1 VNAVKIKKFEDL
13 ESWKKARKLTNAVYD
28 ATAAGRFTRD
38 FGLKDQIRRASISIL
53 SNIAEGFERGGDK
66 EFLQFLAVAKGSC
79 GEVRSQLYIAIDQ
92 GYLHQDLFDELSERA
107 AEIGR
112 LISGMMKYLSKSEL
126 RGSKYR

>member
-1 VNAVKIKKFEDL
+1 VKAVKIKKFEEL
-13 ESWKKARKLTNAVYD
+13 ESWKKARALTNAVYE

-53 SNIAEGFERGGDK
+53 SNVAEGFEPGGDK

-79 GEVRSQLYIAIDQ
+79 GEVRAQLYIAVDQ
-92 GYLHQDLFDELSERA
+92 GYLQQDLFEELSESA

>member
-1 VNAVKIKKFEDL
+1 VKIKKFEDL
-13 ESWKKARKLTNAVYD
+13 ESWKKARKLTNTVYE
-28 ATAAGRFTRD
+28 ATGAGRFTRD

-53 SNIAEGFERGGDK
+53 SNIAEGFERGGDR

-79 GEVRSQLYIAIDQ
+79 GEVRAQLYIAVDQ
-92 GYLHQDLFDELSERA
+92 GYLHQDLFDELSKNA